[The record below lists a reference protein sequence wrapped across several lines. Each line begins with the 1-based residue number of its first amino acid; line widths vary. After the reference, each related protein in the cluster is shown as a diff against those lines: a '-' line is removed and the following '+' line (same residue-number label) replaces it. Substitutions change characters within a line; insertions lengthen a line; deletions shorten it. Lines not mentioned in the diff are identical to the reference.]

1 MLGVAVEGRDG
12 QAELIEKILGTGF
25 EIDPEAIQAA
35 EEAMERAKQEARERE
50 EEEKRGILAARQ
62 KEMAEM
68 KAELAKQNEAKQGDS
83 SPTASGP
90 AARMG
95 RMRRASVVMLEL
107 E

>member
-1 MLGVAVEGRDG
+1 M
-12 QAELIEKILGTGF
+12 AELAREKQRLIA
-25 EIDPEAIQAA
+25 EAQAA
-35 EEAMERAKQEARERE
+35 ADEENKKRE